1 MTDSG
6 AWRGTRDN
14 GLRCG
19 NYTAMA
25 DLDPR
30 VADALLST
38 LRDEGIA
45 AYATPT
51 PAATG
56 GYMEARL
63 PSRPVDRLWVD
74 DQQVERARALIKAED
89 SPPAPEPDADAAWQ
103 AVLASLQ
110 TSSDS
115 PVPPWPVSE

>member
-30 VADALLST
+30 VADALLGT
-38 LRDEGIA
+38 LRDHGIA
-45 AYATPT
+45 AYAAPT

-74 DQQVERARALIKAED
+74 DAQLERAREILAAEQAE
-89 SPPAPEPDADAAWQ
+89 PIPAPGAEQDIDAAWQ
-103 AVLASLQ
+103 QVLASLQ
-110 TSSDS
+110 S
-115 PVPPWPVSE
+115 PS